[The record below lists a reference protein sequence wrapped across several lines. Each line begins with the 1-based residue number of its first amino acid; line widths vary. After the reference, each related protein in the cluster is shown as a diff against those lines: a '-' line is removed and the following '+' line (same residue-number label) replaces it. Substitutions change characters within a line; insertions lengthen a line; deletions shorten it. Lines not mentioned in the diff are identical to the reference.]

1 MTALFQLLKDR
12 PVPMAGQ
19 KILKAGEAADYL
31 TVLELLAKL
40 KARGEEQDQAAEA
53 AYKKSQEDGYRDG
66 LEAGRLEYADK
77 IMETVLSSVEY
88 LENLEVRLVKL
99 VGEVTRKLL
108 GEMDSQEVIVRL
120 VRQALT
126 AVRAE
131 RKLLIRVSAREEA
144 VVRTGLAGLLKRPE
158 GGTGFLEVA
167 ADPDLPPGS
176 CLLESEMGV
185 VEASLETQ
193 LRNLEK
199 ALLRRIRN
207 S

>member
-1 MTALFQLLKDR
+1 MAALFQLLKDR
-12 PVPMAGQ
+12 PVPQAGQ

-31 TVLELLAKL
+31 TALELLAEL
-40 KARGEEQDQAAEA
+40 KARGEAQDLAAEE
-53 AYKKSQEDGYRDG
+53 AYHKRREEGYRDG

-120 VRQALT
+120 VRQAL
-126 AVRAE
+126 ASVRTE
-131 RKLLIRVSAREEA
+131 QKLLIRVSVREEA
-144 VVRTGLAGLLKRPE
+144 AVRTGLAGLLKRPE
-158 GGTGFLEVA
+158 GGTGFLVVA

-176 CLLESEMGV
+176 CFLESEMGV

-199 ALLRRIRN
+199 ALLRRIKN